1 MTIGIV
7 TDTTCDIPAALVA
20 EHNIVVVPA
29 YVNMGEESY
38 LDGVELSREEFYT
51 RLPGCNPPPTTAAPS
66 PGQFQQAY
74 EQLAARGV
82 TEILSIHLSST
93 LSNLYAAAQMA
104 AQAIENVK
112 VLAIDAR
119 QASMGL
125 GFTVLAAARA
135 AAAGRTLPD
144 VAEMLKGL
152 IQRTHLVAVI
162 DTLEFLRRSGRLNSL
177 QAGLGSLLQVKPIV
191 KLHDGVIL
199 TERVR
204 TRGQAM
210 QRLLALL
217 HERLPVENLAVMHV
231 RARDRA
237 EELLAE
243 VRHLLPAGEIPIIEA
258 APAIAVHVGPGALG
272 FVSVSAEQ

>member
-7 TDTTCDIPAALVA
+7 TDTTCDIPATLVA

>member
-7 TDTTCDIPAALVA
+7 TDSTCDIPADLVTKH
-20 EHNIVVVPA
+20 EIVVVPA
-29 YVNMGEESY
+29 YVNMSEGSY
-38 LDGVELSREEFYT
+38 LDGVELPREEFYT
-51 RLPGCNPPPTTAAPS
+51 RLPDCNPPPTTAAPS

-82 TEILSIHLSST
+82 TEVLSIHLSST

-104 AQAIENVK
+104 AQAMETVK
-112 VLAIDAR
+112 VLTVDAR

-135 AAAGRTLPD
+135 AAAGQSLAGIAD
-144 VAEMLKGL
+144 MLKGL
-152 IQRTHLVAVI
+152 IQRTHLLAVI
-162 DTLEFLRRSGRLNSL
+162 DTLEFLKRSGRLNFL
-177 QAGLGSLLQVKPIV
+177 EAGLGSLLQIKPIL
-191 KLHDGVIL
+191 KLHDGQII

-210 QRLLALL
+210 QRLLTLL
-217 HERLPVENLAVMHV
+217 HERLPVEQLAVMHV

-243 VRHLLPAGEIPIIEA
+243 VRHLLPLGEIRVIEA

-272 FVSVSAEQ
+272 FVCVTAER